1 VLVSATIADGP
12 PNRVIEEAIAG
23 ELELVLQELVLE
35 ELDRVLTDKLG
46 FDRRRR
52 LEAQHRARGAAIAI
66 RPAPSTVAP
75 VTGDAADDTILAVAV
90 EAAAV
95 ALVTGD
101 RRHLLPLE
109 EHRGVRLLT
118 PQALLSELRAPGRS

>member
-1 VLVSATIADGP
+1 MLVSATIADGP

-23 ELELVLQELVLE
+23 ELELVLPELVLE
-35 ELDRVLTDKLG
+35 ELDRVLADKLG

-52 LEAQHRARGAAIAI
+52 LDAQQRARRAAVAI
-66 RPAPSTVAP
+66 RPAPSTVVR
-75 VTGDAADDTILAVAV
+75 VTGEAADDAILAVAV
-90 EAAAV
+90 EAGAV

-109 EHRGVRLLT
+109 AHRGVRLLA
-118 PQALLSELRAPGRS
+118 PQALLAELRARGRS